1 MQKVDVEGN
10 TPLHCA
16 ASKNSSSSA
25 DIVDLLV
32 RAGADLEIQNKSG
45 RTALEECVSSNN
57 LPAVKV
63 LVRGGARLGTAL
75 SVARTEETDEEIISY
90 LEWAAR
96 EAASS
101 VEDEKEIL
109 LRRLSE
115 LLEKEA
121 EEIEAK
127 RIEKKTL
134 LDKTRANLQNQSKK
148 MEEEIA
154 EVERKGKELK
164 AELTRYKNEEE
175 MKIKALTQEVSE
187 LGLELDRK
195 IIGRVSGEDVA
206 SCLECP
212 VCLDLCKPPRE
223 VSPCQCHVPS
233 LIFLA

>member
-16 ASKNSSSSA
+16 ASKNSSSST
-25 DIVDLLV
+25 DIVNLLV
-32 RAGADLEIQNKSG
+32 KAGADLEIENKSG
-45 RTALEECVSSNN
+45 RTALEECVARNN

-75 SVARTEETDEEIISY
+75 SLARTEETGQEIISY

-127 RIEKKTL
+127 RMEKKTL

-154 EVERKGKELK
+154 EVERKSKELK
-164 AELTRYKNEEE
+164 AELTRYKDEEE
-175 MKIKALTQEVSE
+175 MKIKALTQEVRE
-187 LGLELDRK
+187 LQRRPAQAWCALPKSLSNAMPRMRLDQQQTK
-195 IIGRVSGEDVA
+195 PVLRV
-206 SCLECP
+206 L
-212 VCLDLCKPPRE
+212 LDQKQQDQRDAC
-223 VSPCQCHVPS
+223 V
-233 LIFLA
+233 